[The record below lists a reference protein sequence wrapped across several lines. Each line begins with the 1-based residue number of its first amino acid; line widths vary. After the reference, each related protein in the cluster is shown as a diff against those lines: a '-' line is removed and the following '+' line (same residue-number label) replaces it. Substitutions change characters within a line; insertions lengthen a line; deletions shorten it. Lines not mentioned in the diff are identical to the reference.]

1 MLEVNVLRSTRIH
14 AMALLKYIVLLNT
27 DVPRSAR
34 FYAHGL
40 GLAVTVCSE
49 RWAELQSGAFRIAL
63 MQAPKGTDP
72 PARGYSPFLSFDID
86 DMEGTVTR
94 LLSMGAE
101 LDGSIKYAP
110 HGKVAAV
117 RCLDGHMLGLFEPAE
132 TKTKPEKFAKPG
144 GPAPAK

>member
-63 MQAPKGTDP
+63 MQAPKYNCCSSFS
-72 PARGYSPFLSFDID
+72 PAFQFSSKRVANYIASATRMPKSNINFLTAFLCAQHLLSFF
-86 DMEGTVTR
+86 
-94 LLSMGAE
+94 LNE
-101 LDGSIKYAP
+101 LP
-110 HGKVAAV
+110 THGF
-117 RCLDGHMLGLFEPAE
+117 L
-132 TKTKPEKFAKPG
+132 
-144 GPAPAK
+144 